1 MWTSQKVCKQT
12 VCTSVPTLSLGRVV
26 LVQRTVMWLTVV
38 ICYLDK
44 SSSHSALSASQI
56 HEPIIPV
63 MKTVWD
69 NSVKLIGSFRT
80 AARLYCTK
88 LICFAFAFTL
98 PDVLT
103 PFQMLKY
110 TMVKINNKQ
119 RVNCQL
125 MPPRS
130 SSPLDL
136 CTCRT
141 WRLKEERKTQ
151 HRYFFNKYL
160 C

>member
-1 MWTSQKVCKQT
+1 M
-12 VCTSVPTLSLGRVV
+12 SVNRQFAHLYPHFLLAGLLSREQWHNL
-26 LVQRTVMWLTVV
+26 LLLHIAWLTVV
-38 ICYLDK
+38 
-44 SSSHSALSASQI
+44 ATAVSASQI

-63 MKTVWD
+63 MKTIWD
-69 NSVKLIGSFRT
+69 NSLVKLIGSFRT

-88 LICFAFAFTL
+88 LICLAFAFTL

-151 HRYFFNKYL
+151 YRYFFNKCL